1 MHVPCRSVV
10 IPRRSPAAARAA
22 PQTDELQSASAAPSE
37 ESGVYVVFARL
48 FLALVMAVA
57 LCSTLAAHHKPDHKI
72 PSGIMKKMYGPELSL
87 PHDVDFVCLVTT
99 EVAGDPYSDVVYS
112 EWLPRADAEV
122 KADLGQSFISYHPDL
137 NSEAGCVAF

>member
-1 MHVPCRSVV
+1 
-10 IPRRSPAAARAA
+10 AAARAA

-72 PSGIMKKMYGPELSL
+72 PPGIMKRMYGPELSL

-99 EVAGDPYSDVVYS
+99 EVAGDPYSDIVYS

-122 KADLGQSFISYHPDL
+122 KADLG
-137 NSEAGCVAF
+137 